1 MASRPQ
7 PADANRSGALP
18 IRRPRRF
25 LLSGLLLFVAGL
37 VWGMASARYG
47 LPPYAQL
54 NRLHDRYLVDKPAHG
69 PTPPALFRTD
79 PGRLIAIREPEDVGR
94 LRAQV
99 AAFLWGEAGLPAGP
113 PQRIESGVAEARYD
127 GLDHLSRVDRLTTNM
142 DHGLVSIGYH
152 LVPDRPNGAVI
163 LYHHGH
169 TAGSARDRA
178 RIGRLLE
185 AGYAVVELFMPLY
198 GPNSRPLLDLPR
210 IGRFRLTSHND
221 MRLLAPA
228 LGQPLKYF
236 YEPAIRAVNHLAPQY
251 RRIAIMGYS
260 GGGRTAL
267 LAAALDPRIRE
278 SFVVASV
285 YPYYLMQGSRLG
297 DYDESDPALYRLA
310 THLELMVL
318 AASGEGRRSVQI
330 LNRYDPCCFAGRR
343 AETYAP
349 TVRRAVRALGPGD
362 FTAIADETGREH
374 DISPAA
380 MDLILARLAQMR

>member
-1 MASRPQ
+1 MA
-7 PADANRSGALP
+7 AA
-18 IRRPRRF
+18 RF
-25 LLSGLLLFVAGL
+25 
-37 VWGMASARYG
+37 G

-54 NRLHDRYLVDKPAHG
+54 DRLHDRYLVEKAEHG
-69 PTPPALFRTD
+69 PTPPVMFQTD
-79 PGRLIAIREPEDVGR
+79 PRALIAIREPEDIDR
-94 LRAQV
+94 LRARL
-99 AAFLWGEAGLPAGP
+99 AAFLWGDTGLPAGP
-113 PQRIESGVAEARYD
+113 PQRIERGVAEARFHA
-127 GLDHLSRVDRLTTNM
+127 LVHLARVDRLTTSM

-152 LVPDRPNGAVI
+152 LLPDRPNGAVI

-169 TAGSARDRA
+169 TAGSPRDRA

-228 LGQPLKYF
+228 SGQPLKYF
-236 YEPAIRAVNHLAPQY
+236 YEPAIRAVNHLAARY
-251 RRIAIMGYS
+251 RRIAIIGYS

-267 LAAALDPRIRE
+267 LAAALDPRIRD
-278 SFVVASV
+278 SFVIASF
-285 YPYYLMQGSRLG
+285 YPFYLMQGSRLG

-349 TVRRAVRALGPGD
+349 AVRRAVQALGPGD

-374 DISPAA
+374 DISPWA
-380 MDLILARLAQMR
+380 MDLVMARLAEMR